1 MKYPELLTLEETLA
15 QLDQFDGII
24 DARSPAE
31 YAEDHLPGAINLPVL
46 DNEERIRIGTM
57 YKQTGAFEAKRLGA
71 ALVAANIARH
81 LENQLQ
87 DKPREWRPLIYCWRG
102 GNRSGSMAHIF
113 ARIGWPVAQLQGGYQ
128 SFRRRVHA
136 ELPQLVSQV
145 SWKVICGPTG
155 SGKSALLETLA
166 AQGAPV
172 LDLEQ
177 LASHRGSLL
186 GALPGTVQP
195 SQKQFESQIW
205 LRLKQA
211 AGKTLYVES
220 ESKKVGNLRVPDCV
234 MEAIRAAECV
244 FIEAPFEERV
254 RFLCDSYPHWMQQP
268 DVLCERLSHLA
279 VQHGNQ
285 QVQVWKEMVQQAAF
299 RELTASLLEQH
310 YDPSY
315 RKSMAKNFGKLQTA
329 RTISLADLQADSL
342 QSAAMQLIHQS

>member
-1 MKYPELLTLEETLA
+1 
-15 QLDQFDGII
+15 
-24 DARSPAE
+24 
-31 YAEDHLPGAINLPVL
+31 
-46 DNEERIRIGTM
+46 
-57 YKQTGAFEAKRLGA
+57 
-71 ALVAANIARH
+71 
-81 LENQLQ
+81 
-87 DKPREWRPLIYCWRG
+87 
-102 GNRSGSMAHIF
+102 MAHIF

-128 SFRRRVHA
+128 SFRRHVHA
-136 ELPQLVSQV
+136 ELPQLATQV

-211 AGKTLYVES
+211 AGQTLYVES

-244 FIEAPFEERV
+244 CWKRRLMNGCAFCVTAIRTGCSSRMYYASAYRIWQYNTGIS
-254 RFLCDSYPHWMQQP
+254 RYRYGRRWYSRQP
-268 DVLCERLSHLA
+268 
-279 VQHGNQ
+279 
-285 QVQVWKEMVQQAAF
+285 
-299 RELTASLLEQH
+299 
-310 YDPSY
+310 
-315 RKSMAKNFGKLQTA
+315 
-329 RTISLADLQADSL
+329 
-342 QSAAMQLIHQS
+342 SAN